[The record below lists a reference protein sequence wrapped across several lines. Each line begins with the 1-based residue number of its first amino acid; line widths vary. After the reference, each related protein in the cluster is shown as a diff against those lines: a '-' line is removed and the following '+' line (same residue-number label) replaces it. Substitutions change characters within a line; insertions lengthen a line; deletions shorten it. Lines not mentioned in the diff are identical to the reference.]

1 MSKKTLI
8 YTEGESDKKFL
19 SWCFDVWK
27 NEDHFDQAHFDII
40 HVEGK
45 NNLFSDG
52 LCKDI
57 KRILNNE
64 DHRYKQVCII
74 FDADIKEENQ
84 EGDAGFDNKLKHI
97 RKEFKE
103 KGTDFPKE
111 QIFLFPNNQDDGD
124 LETLLLEIAKHDEFL
139 KCFEGY
145 LECIKSKEHYKPIK
159 NIRKNMLYAYL
170 EVFGLQDFFKYK
182 WDINDKTNEKEII
195 IDDKGKIKEKH
206 QEEYEKLK
214 EVIDFNSESLIP
226 LKNFLGQFAENN
238 QKTNPKMF

>member
-8 YTEGESDKKFL
+8 YTEGKSDKKFL
-19 SWCFDVWK
+19 SCCLDVWK
-27 NEDHFDQAHFDII
+27 NEAHFDKAHFDQAHFDII

-57 KRILNNE
+57 KSILNNE

-84 EGDAGFDNKLKHI
+84 ESDAGFDNKLKHI

-103 KGTDFPKE
+103 KGIDFPKE

-124 LETLLLEIAKHDEFL
+124 LETLLLEIARHDEFL
-139 KCFEGY
+139 KCFERY
-145 LECIKSKEHYKPIK
+145 LECIKNKEHYKPIK
-159 NIRKNMLYAYL
+159 DIRKNMLYAYL
-170 EVFGLQDFFKYK
+170 EALGLEYLYTKKNIFDNIGGKVK
-182 WDINDKTNEKEII
+182 NEY
-195 IDDKGKIKEKH
+195 
-206 QEEYEKLK
+206 EEDYEKLK
-214 EVIDFNSESLIP
+214 KAIKFESELLIP
-226 LKNFLGQFAENN
+226 LKNFLERFVENN
-238 QKTNPKMF
+238 QKTNPKIF